1 MSTPALRSLV
11 CVTSGLW
18 AQRIDSVQLGQEERA
33 MQASDIMTHDV
44 VTVRPDTP
52 LDEVVRL
59 MLTHRISGLPVVED
73 GAVVGML
80 SEGDLLHRPE
90 IGTERRRRHWLQLF
104 GSRETDAA
112 DYVRTHGMT
121 AGEMMTSDVL
131 SITETTSLEDIA
143 TLLESRRIKRVP
155 VLHDGKLVGI
165 VSRADLLRGLASRLS
180 APKQESDS
188 AIRASLLA
196 ELKAH
201 PSWAAMP
208 GDVSALVQDGV
219 VHYWGYVR
227 STAQRQAMIVAAE
240 RTAGVHHVEDHM
252 LDWKEPDPLYRP
264 NWPSPG
270 RP

>member
-1 MSTPALRSLV
+1 
-11 CVTSGLW
+11 
-18 AQRIDSVQLGQEERA
+18 
-33 MQASDIMTHDV
+33 MQASDIMTPEL

-52 LDEVVRL
+52 LEDVIRL

-73 GAVVGML
+73 GAVVGMV

-90 IGTERRRRHWLQLF
+90 TGTERRRRHWLQLF
-104 GSRETDAA
+104 SSGETDAA

-121 AGEMMTSDVL
+121 AGEVMTTDVV
-131 SITETTSLEDIA
+131 SIAETTPLEDIA

-155 VLHDGKLVGI
+155 VLREGKLVGI
-165 VSRADLLRGLASRLS
+165 VSRADLLRSLGSRL
-180 APKQESDS
+180 AVPRQESDR

-196 ELKAH
+196 ELRSH
-201 PSWAAMP
+201 PSWAPLPAEIS
-208 GDVSALVQDGV
+208 VLVQDGV

-227 STAQRQAMIVAAE
+227 SAPQRQAMIVAAE
-240 RTAGVHHVEDHM
+240 RIAGVHQVEDHM
-252 LDWKEPDPLYRP
+252 VDWKEPDPLFRP